1 MNLSTE
7 QWYIYQK
14 KKPVELES
22 YEQKLVRKQM
32 QTMYEILQKQQKE
45 KIKPL
50 VIDVKKPRKRGGT
63 RRKEKHQV
71 NRREFQQA
79 LKESL
84 DGNDTVKEIAVND
97 TVDDTVNATE
107 KHCRNEACDACKEY
121 DNVELE
127 KTEDDIE
134 LEERI
139 YRDLDWVLEEAELSP
154 LVPLDSLPKDSAQ
167 LDPVQLDLFLQT
179 VFLEELLGQYVSLP
193 TETSQF
199 TENIIPENTAPINTV
214 PVNTAPVNTA
224 PVNTVSVNTVPTYTA
239 SQYTFSQY
247 TMPYTSQYTIPQYT
261 IPQYT
266 QYIPQYTIP
275 YIPQYTIPHTP
286 HTPHT
291 PHYTRVLPHKE
302 RTHTATNGYTY
313 WNLGASKF
321 IPSKKRPYRMM

>member
-32 QTMYEILQKQQKE
+32 QIMYEILQKQQKE
-45 KIKPL
+45 KTKPL
-50 VIDVKKPRKRGGT
+50 VIEVKKPRKRGGT

-199 TENIIPENTAPINTV
+199 TENIISENTV
-214 PVNTAPVNTA
+214 PVNTVPVNTD
-224 PVNTVSVNTVPTYTA
+224 PTYTA

-261 IPQYT
+261 HYIPQYT
-266 QYIPQYTIP
+266 QYTQ

-321 IPSKKRPYRMM
+321 IPSKKRPYRMMLKIESV

>member
-45 KIKPL
+45 KTKPL

-84 DGNDTVKEIAVND
+84 DGNDTVKEIAV
-97 TVDDTVNATE
+97 DDTVNDIE
-107 KHCRNEACDACKEY
+107 KNCRNEKEMAYEACDACKEY
-121 DNVELE
+121 DNVDLE

-154 LVPLDSLPKDSAQ
+154 LVPLDPLPQDSAQ

-199 TENIIPENTAPINTV
+199 TENIIPENTVPVNTV
-214 PVNTAPVNTA
+214 PVNTD
-224 PVNTVSVNTVPTYTA
+224 PTYTA

-261 IPQYT
+261 QYIPQYTQYT

-275 YIPQYTIPHTP
+275 YIPHTP
-286 HTPHT
+286 HTPQ
-291 PHYTRVLPHKE
+291 YTRVLPHKE
-302 RTHTATNGYTY
+302 RTHTTTNGYTY